1 LIKFVSNLIGSPV
14 SKISVDY
21 SLNDAMIRRWKKEY
35 INLDRPLFT
44 GAGVVALSQEE
55 SRIRK
60 LKLKAISLVQSS
72 N

>member
-1 LIKFVSNLIGSPV
+1 
-14 SKISVDY
+14 
-21 SLNDAMIRRWKKEY
+21 MIRRWKKEY